1 MFSLGPPSWGVPI
14 PLEPSLSQY
23 DNFCPSIC
31 RQPQRK
37 ALCFL
42 CSRNLPTTAHDCQ
55 IHGCW
60 PKTSPST
67 PISFLKK
74 LFILFLVVLGL
85 HCYTQS
91 FSSCSKQGLLF
102 LGCTSFS
109 CCKAQALEHG
119 LRSCGMWAELP
130 HNMWNLPGPEIEPI
144 SCTSRRIVNHRT
156 TRGASDHLLTAAMLV
171 MDRETWRAAVHG
183 VTKSQTQLS
192 D

>member
-1 MFSLGPPSWGVPI
+1 MTTSAPAYADNLKGRLCAFFAVETFPP
-14 PLEPSLSQY
+14 
-23 DNFCPSIC
+23 
-31 RQPQRK
+31 QPM
-37 ALCFL
+37 
-42 CSRNLPTTAHDCQ
+42 TQ

-67 PISFLKK
+67 PISYLKK

-109 CCKAQALEHG
+109 CCRAQALEHG